1 MTSSHLGA
9 LNGFCWVDV
18 KTHDVPGAA
27 VFFSAVP
34 GRRFA
39 VGESDGRRATKIS
52 ADGHQIGG
60 VSDLGS
66 PLRPPG
72 TPARIAHY
80 LTVDD
85 VQARTEAATAAGPT
99 RARALRRE
107 GQGRIATLI
116 HPVGAAFSLWQTH
129 PSRRWAASAH
139 TPQRMV
145 LARPHP
151 EQACRFHRNVLG
163 TVPGCADFVPV
174 DGLEECTLR
183 WELLVAVDDPDTVA
197 AHARAPGEGMPSDPI
212 TPATRVRPAR
222 RG

>member
-9 LNGFCWVDV
+9 PNGFCWVDV
-18 KTHDVPGAA
+18 KTHDVPGTA

-80 LTVDD
+80 LAV
-85 VQARTEAATAAGPT
+85 
-99 RARALRRE
+99 
-107 GQGRIATLI
+107 IATLI

-129 PSRRWAASAH
+129 PSRRWATSAH

-151 EQACRFHRNVLG
+151 EQSCRFHRHVLG

-174 DGLEECTLR
+174 DGLEEHTLR
-183 WELLVAVDDPDTVA
+183 RELLVAVDDPDTVA

-222 RG
+222 TG